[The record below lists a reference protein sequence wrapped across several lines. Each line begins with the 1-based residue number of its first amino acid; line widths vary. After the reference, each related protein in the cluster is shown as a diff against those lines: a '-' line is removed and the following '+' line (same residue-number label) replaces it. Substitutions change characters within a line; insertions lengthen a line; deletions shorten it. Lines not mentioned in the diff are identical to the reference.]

1 VNNTLQIQ
9 HDCNFNYINRLF
21 ITSFILVSSIVIAD
35 QNLPLDLNLT
45 LDSGN
50 IDSIL
55 DRNDW
60 REAQE
65 EDNNNWRQKSN
76 IGTKKYTWG
85 AISIYEENKKLEP
98 IMPGANQS
106 SNVIDKREAA
116 PKFQLRF

>member
-1 VNNTLQIQ
+1 MNNTLQIQ

-65 EDNNNWRQKSN
+65 EDNNN
-76 IGTKKYTWG
+76 
-85 AISIYEENKKLEP
+85 
-98 IMPGANQS
+98 
-106 SNVIDKREAA
+106 
-116 PKFQLRF
+116 